1 MGRLFWKF
9 FLFFWLAQMVTS
21 TGVGFAF
28 WALRGAHERPPVA
41 EAGRHADGQ
50 PPPPPPHHRPPPRS
64 AFPPPLLP
72 LVAGSVVSLL
82 FAALLARY
90 FARPIR
96 NLNKAFKAVADGALE
111 TRVGPR
117 MDRRDELAD
126 LGGQF
131 DHMAERLQNLI
142 RSQQR
147 LLHDVSHELRSPLAR
162 LQAAVD
168 LMRQQP
174 ERGPAL
180 LGRIERESERMDA
193 LIGELLTLARL
204 DAGSQGSFDE
214 PVAIDEL
221 LDRVVDDVGFEAE
234 ASGGKVVRLPGP
246 VVHVLGN
253 DALLHRCIEN
263 IVRNAVQHGPEQG
276 VDVAVSTTMADQG
289 CTLVICVAD
298 NGPGVPEDA
307 LQSIFDPFFRCPQG
321 RSTSG
326 YGLGLA
332 IAQRI
337 AAAHGGTV
345 MASNRAG
352 GGLMVCVQLPV
363 RGPSSLRPSFSS

>member
-21 TGVGFAF
+21 TGVGFAV
-28 WALRGAHERPPVA
+28 WALRGEHERPPVA
-41 EAGRHADGQ
+41 EKGHHADGQ
-50 PPPPPPHHRPPPRS
+50 PPPHRRPPPRR

-96 NLNKAFKAVADGALE
+96 NLNKAFSAVADGALE
-111 TRVGPR
+111 TRIGPR
-117 MDRRDELAD
+117 MQRRDELAD

-174 ERGPAL
+174 ERGAAL

-204 DAGSQGSFDE
+204 DTGGQAGFDE
-214 PVAIDEL
+214 PVSIDDV

-234 ASGGKVVRLPGP
+234 ASGGKVTRLSGP
-246 VVHVLGN
+246 AVHVLGN
-253 DALLHRCIEN
+253 EALLHHCIEN

-276 VDVAVSTTMADQG
+276 VEVAVSVTMADDG
-289 CTLVICVAD
+289 RSVAICVAD

-307 LQSIFDPFFRCPQG
+307 LKAIFDPFFRCPQG
-321 RSTSG
+321 RATSG

-332 IAQRI
+332 IARRI
-337 AAAHGGTV
+337 AETHGGMVT
-345 MASNRAG
+345 ASNRSA
-352 GGLMVCVQLPV
+352 GGLMVCVTLPV